1 MSYLIGKMS
10 NLNIDIP
17 LYGEQKTILA
27 DWLTTDKHN
36 IDIVPVGSGKTF
48 LASIALP
55 IFASDPRYH
64 KGKDIIYSAPTGAMI
79 KSLIWES
86 LKQSCIKYF
95 GLVDGK
101 DINNSELTIK
111 FPNGVFIRCKSA
123 EQRENLR
130 GLNVG
135 CWVADEAALYT
146 QDTLQE
152 ITNRLRPKVG
162 QPDTFGKLIV
172 ISTPNGNGPMY
183 DLYQAAL
190 KNPEKYIVRHF
201 NYLQMRSGN
210 RTFIEEQKRILSPLK
225 FAQDY
230 MCSFDQIADQFFYT
244 WNKHKYTVD
253 TIQDRGGDLYTFHDF
268 NKRRMTAIV
277 AQVTNPGKQDGKIE
291 VLKSYAI
298 NDCSTEGI
306 AEAIRND
313 FPRRRINS
321 IIDMSGTQV
330 NRDTTSPFGIT
341 DRIILEKYGF
351 SIVNNRNSNPLIA
364 DTDNTSNSFINRGG
378 LVVRK
383 DDRDLLDALGTYHF
397 EDGSRK
403 KLVKYTEQA
412 YAHIDGLGDCI
423 RYGIHH
429 LFPIQHVNAGP
440 NYVTDDPRFNKR
452 PGIEHMPYSPLF
464 PGGPT
469 WDEIINNSNEG
480 NEDYVSW

>member
-1 MSYLIGKMS
+1 MSQS
-10 NLNIDIP
+10 SIDIP

-27 DWLTTDKHN
+27 DWLTTDKHC

-48 LASIALP
+48 LAAIALP

-79 KSLIWES
+79 KSLIWEP
-86 LKQSCIKYF
+86 LKQSCMKYF
-95 GLVDGK
+95 NLVDGK

-111 FPNGVFIRCKSA
+111 FPGGVFIRCKSA

-135 CWVADEAALYT
+135 VWVADEAALYT

-162 QPDTFGKLIV
+162 QPDTFGRLVV
-172 ISTPNGNGPMY
+172 ISTPNGNGPLY
-183 DLYQAAL
+183 DLFQLASTSDR
-190 KNPEKYIVRHF
+190 YIVRHL

-210 RTFIEEQKRILSPLK
+210 REFIEEQKRILSPLK
-225 FAQDY
+225 FQQDY
-230 MCSFDQIADQFFYT
+230 MCSWENVENQFFYT
-244 WNKHKYTVD
+244 WNRHKYCHPVIDNGT
-253 TIQDRGGDLYTFHDF
+253 DLYSFHDF
-268 NKRRMTAIV
+268 NKRRMTAVIV
-277 AQVTNPGKQDGKIE
+277 QVTNPGKINGKIE

-306 AEAIRND
+306 AQAIRDD
-313 FPRRRINS
+313 FPKRRINS

-330 NRDTTSPFGIT
+330 NRDTTSPFGVT
-341 DRIILEKYGF
+341 DRILLEKYGF
-351 SIVNNRNSNPLIA
+351 TIVNNRNSNPLIA
-364 DTDNTSNSFINRGG
+364 DTDNTSNGFINRGG
-378 LVVRK
+378 LVVQPTDK
-383 DDRDLLDALGTYHF
+383 ILLESLGTYHF

-403 KLVKYTEQA
+403 KLVKYTEQN

-429 LFPIQHVNAGP
+429 LFPITHDSAGMP
-440 NYVTDDPRFNKR
+440 DYITSDVRVSR
-452 PGIEHMPYSPLF
+452 MPGSEHMPHSPLY

-469 WDEIINNSNEG
+469 WEELINNDLQQGEENH
-480 NEDYVSW
+480 VVW

>member
-1 MSYLIGKMS
+1 MSQLS
-10 NLNIDIP
+10 IDIP

-27 DWLTTDKHN
+27 DWLTTDKHC

-48 LASIALP
+48 LAAIALP

-79 KSLIWES
+79 KSLIWEP
-86 LKQSCIKYF
+86 LKQSCMKYF
-95 GLVDGK
+95 NLVDGK

-111 FPNGVFIRCKSA
+111 FPGGVFIRCKSA

-135 CWVADEAALYT
+135 VWVADEAALYT

-162 QPDTFGKLIV
+162 QPDTFGRLVV
-172 ISTPNGNGPMY
+172 ISTPNGNGPLF
-183 DLYQAAL
+183 DLFQLASTSDR
-190 KNPEKYIVRHF
+190 YIVRHL

-210 RTFIEEQKRILSPLK
+210 REFIEEQKRILSPLK
-225 FAQDY
+225 FQQDY
-230 MCSFDQIADQFFYT
+230 MCSWENVENQFFYT
-244 WNKHKYTVD
+244 WNRHKYCHPVIDKGT
-253 TIQDRGGDLYTFHDF
+253 DLYSFHDF
-268 NKRRMTAIV
+268 NKRRMTAVI
-277 AQVTNPGKQDGKIE
+277 AQVTNPGKINGKIE

-306 AEAIRND
+306 AQAIRDD
-313 FPRRRINS
+313 FPKRRINS

-330 NRDTTSPFGIT
+330 NRDTTSPFGVT
-341 DRIILEKYGF
+341 DRILLEKYGF
-351 SIVNNRNSNPLIA
+351 TIVNNRNSNPLIA
-364 DTDNTSNSFINRGG
+364 DTDNTSNGFINRGG
-378 LVVRK
+378 LVVQPTDK
-383 DDRDLLDALGTYHF
+383 ILLESLGTYHF

-403 KLVKYTEQA
+403 KLVKYTEQN

-429 LFPIQHVNAGP
+429 LFPITHDNAGVP
-440 NYVTDDPRFNKR
+440 DYITSDITVSRM
-452 PGIEHMPYSPLF
+452 PGSEHMPHSPLY

-469 WDEIINNSNEG
+469 WEELMNNDLQQGEENH
-480 NEDYVSW
+480 VVW

>member
-1 MSYLIGKMS
+1 MDRR
-10 NLNIDIP
+10 NINIP

-27 DWLTTDKHN
+27 DWLTTDKHS

-48 LASIALP
+48 LASLALP

-79 KSLIWES
+79 KSLIWEP
-86 LKQSCIKYF
+86 LKRSCIEYF
-95 GLVDGK
+95 GLEDGK
-101 DINNSELTIK
+101 HINNSELTIK
-111 FPNGVFIRCKSA
+111 FPGSVFIRCKSA

-135 CWVADEAALYT
+135 IWIADEAALYT

-162 QPDTFGKLIV
+162 QPDTFGRLIV
-172 ISTPNGNGPMY
+172 ISTPNGNGPLY
-183 DLYQAAL
+183 DLYQMAL
-190 KNPEKYIVRHF
+190 KLPDKYIVRHL

-210 RTFIEEQKRILSPLK
+210 REFIETQKKILSPLK

-230 MCSFDQIADQFFYT
+230 MCSWDVVENQFYYT
-244 WNKHKYTVD
+244 WDKHKYTVED
-253 TIQDRGGDLYTFHDF
+253 IKDRGGDLYTFHDF
-268 NKRRMTAIV
+268 NKRRMCAVV
-277 AQVTNPGKQDGKIE
+277 AQVIDPHTPNGRIE

-306 AEAIRND
+306 AMAIRDD

-341 DRIILEKYGF
+341 DRILLEKFGF
-351 SIVNNRNSNPLIA
+351 TIVNNRNSNPLIA

-378 LVVRK
+378 LVVKR
-383 DDRDLLDALGTYHF
+383 DDKLLLEALGTYHF

-423 RYGIHH
+423 RYGIQH
-429 LFPIQHVNAGP
+429 LFPITHDTTGIP
-440 NYVTDDPRFNKR
+440 DYVTNDARTSRR
-452 PGIEHMPYSPLF
+452 PGIEHMPNSPLY

-469 WDEIINNSNEG
+469 WEEILDTGTNQG
-480 NEDYVSW
+480 NEEYVTW

>member
-1 MSYLIGKMS
+1 MSS
-10 NLNIDIP
+10 IDIP
-17 LYGEQKTILA
+17 LYGEQNTILR

-55 IFASDPRYH
+55 IFATDPRYH

-79 KSLIWES
+79 KSLIWEP
-86 LKQSCIKYF
+86 LKRSCIEYF

-101 DINNSELTIK
+101 DINNSELTIR
-111 FPNGVFIRCKSA
+111 FHNGTFIRCKSA

-135 CWVADEAALYT
+135 VWVADEAALYT

-162 QPDTFGKLIV
+162 QPDTAGRLIV
-172 ISTPNGNGPMY
+172 ISTPNGTGPLHDMFQ
-183 DLYQAAL
+183 LAL
-190 KNPEKYIVRHF
+190 QNPEKYIVRHF

-210 RTFIEEQKRILSPLK
+210 RNFIEEQKRIISPLK

-230 MCSFDQIADQFFYT
+230 MCTFESVADQFFYT
-244 WNKHKYTVD
+244 WNKDKYTVD
-253 TIQDRGGDLYTFHDF
+253 DIKDMGGDLYTFHDF
-268 NKRRMTAIV
+268 NKRRMAAVV
-277 AQVTNPGKQDGKIE
+277 AQVIKPGTPEGRIE
-291 VLKSYAI
+291 ILKSYAI
-298 NDCSTEGI
+298 PDCSTEGI
-306 AEAIRND
+306 AQAIRED

-330 NRDTTSPFGIT
+330 NRDTTSPFGVT

-351 SIVNNRNSNPLIA
+351 TIVNTRKSNPLIT
-364 DTDNTSNSFINRGG
+364 DTDNTSNAFINRGG
-378 LVVRK
+378 LTVRK
-383 DDRDLLDALGTYHF
+383 DDKFLIEALNTYHF
-397 EDGSRK
+397 EDASRK
-403 KLVKYTEQA
+403 RLVKYTEQR

-429 LFPIQHVNAGP
+429 LFPIKHDSLGVAE
-440 NYVTDDPRFNKR
+440 YVGMDQRFARQGR
-452 PGIEHMPYSPLF
+452 PGVNHMPDSPLY

-469 WDEIINNSNEG
+469 WEEIMNG
-480 NEDYVSW
+480 DQQEDHMVWS

>member
-1 MSYLIGKMS
+1 L
-10 NLNIDIP
+10 
-17 LYGEQKTILA
+17 
-27 DWLTTDKHN
+27 
-36 IDIVPVGSGKTF
+36 F
-48 LASIALP
+48 
-55 IFASDPRYH
+55 
-64 KGKDIIYSAPTGAMI
+64 
-79 KSLIWES
+79 
-86 LKQSCIKYF
+86 
-95 GLVDGK
+95 
-101 DINNSELTIK
+101 
-111 FPNGVFIRCKSA
+111 
-123 EQRENLR
+123 
-130 GLNVG
+130 
-135 CWVADEAALYT
+135 
-146 QDTLQE
+146 
-152 ITNRLRPKVG
+152 
-162 QPDTFGKLIV
+162 
-172 ISTPNGNGPMY
+172 
-183 DLYQAAL
+183 QAAM
-190 KNPEKYIVRHF
+190 KNPERYIVRHF

-210 RTFIEEQKRILSPLK
+210 RSFIEEQKRILSPLK

-230 MCSFDQIADQFFYT
+230 MCSWDQVENQFFYT
-244 WNKHKYTVD
+244 WNKHKYCVD
-253 TIQDRGGDLYTFHDF
+253 VVQDRGGDLVSFHDF
-268 NKRRMTAIV
+268 NKRRMTAVV
-277 AQVTNPGKQDGKIE
+277 AQVINPGKMDGKIE

-306 AEAIRND
+306 AQAIRND

-351 SIVNNRNSNPLIA
+351 TIVNNRNSNPLIA

-378 LVVRK
+378 LVVCK

-429 LFPIQHVNAGP
+429 YFPIHHDNTNMP
-440 NYVTDDPRFNKR
+440 EYVSSDPRLSKR
-452 PGIEHMPYSPLF
+452 AGSEHLPYSPLY

-469 WDEIINNSNEG
+469 WEQILNQEETG